1 MNRHLKASPPAMQ
14 GSEDAED
21 KTPPVVR
28 YLGLEAKWWVLLAI
42 GISTF
47 MSALDGSVVNTALPV
62 ISVFFN
68 ADVSSIEWVVTI
80 YLLVLSGL
88 LLSFGRLG
96 DLRGHKTVFISGFG
110 IFIISSA
117 LCGFAP
123 SLVWL
128 ILFRAVQ
135 ALGAAMLSANSP
147 AILTK
152 SFPGSQRGQALGL
165 QATMTY
171 LGLTVGPTL
180 GGWLTDQFSWR
191 AIFYINVPVGLAA
204 LWLGLRYI
212 PADAYLREARAASE
226 RFDLTGAGL
235 FIVGLIMLL
244 LGLNQGHAQ
253 GWVSLPILGSLSAAL
268 IILAVF
274 VAYERRVS
282 HPMLDLALFK
292 NRLFSISVI
301 SAILNYICLFS
312 ILFLMP
318 FYLIQGR
325 GLTPT
330 QAGLLLSVQ
339 PVAMAIVAPLSGT
352 LSDRIGVRLL
362 TSLGMALLAIGIFMQ
377 SRFGPQTLT
386 AHMAAGL
393 AITGLGTGIFI
404 SPNNS
409 ALMGSAPRHRQG
421 IAAGILATSRNVGMV
436 LGIGLA
442 GAIFTTVLAQH
453 GEGNTLTMPSPLM
466 FQAFRASFTTAAGI
480 AALGALISLVRSKE
494 NE

>member
-1 MNRHLKASPPAMQ
+1 M
-14 GSEDAED
+14 
-21 KTPPVVR
+21 R
-28 YLGLEAKWWVLLAI
+28 YLGMERKWWVLLAI

-47 MSALDGSVVNTALPV
+47 MSALDGSVVNTVLPV
-62 ISVFFN
+62 ISAFFN
-68 ADVSSIEWVVTI
+68 SDVSNIEWVVTI

-110 IFIISSA
+110 IFILSSA

-123 SLVWL
+123 SLAWL
-128 ILFRAVQ
+128 VAFRAVQ

-152 SFPGSQRGQALGL
+152 SFPSTQRGQALGL

-180 GGWLTDQFSWR
+180 GGWLTDQFTWR

-204 LWLGLRYI
+204 LWMGLRHI
-212 PADAYLREARAASE
+212 PGDSYQNMAQKSIQ
-226 RFDLTGAGL
+226 RFDLLGAGA
-235 FIVGLIMLL
+235 FMSGLVMLL
-244 LGLNQGHAQ
+244 LALNQAHAI
-253 GWVSLPILGSLSAAL
+253 GWGSPIILGLLGTSIL
-268 IILAVF
+268 ILAGF
-274 VAYERRVS
+274 IAYERQVLD
-282 HPMLDLALFK
+282 PMLDLNLFK

-301 SAILNYICLFS
+301 SAVLNYICLFS

-325 GLTPT
+325 GLSPS
-330 QAGLLLSVQ
+330 QAGMLLSVQ
-339 PVAMAIVAPLSGT
+339 PIVMAIVAPLSGT

-362 TSLGMALLAIGIFMQ
+362 TSFGMAVLAVGIFIQ
-377 SRFGPQTLT
+377 SRFGPDTHALQ
-386 AHMAAGL
+386 MAAGL
-393 AITGLGTGIFI
+393 AITGLGTGVFI

-409 ALMGSAPRHRQG
+409 ALMGSAPHHRQG

-453 GEGNTLTMPSPLM
+453 GIVDSSAAPYPIL
-466 FQAFRASFTTAAGI
+466 FQAFRASFTTASII
-480 AALGALISLVRSKE
+480 ALLGALLSLIRSE
-494 NE
+494 GEIPH

>member
-1 MNRHLKASPPAMQ
+1 
-14 GSEDAED
+14 
-21 KTPPVVR
+21 
-28 YLGLEAKWWVLLAI
+28 
-42 GISTF
+42 

-62 ISVFFN
+62 ISTYFN
-68 ADVSSIEWVVTI
+68 TDISNIEWVVTI

-110 IFIISSA
+110 IFVISSA

-123 SLVWL
+123 SLAWL
-128 ILFRAVQ
+128 IFFRAIQ

-171 LGLTVGPTL
+171 LGLTVGPSL
-180 GGWLTDQFSWR
+180 GGWLTDLFSWR
-191 AIFYINVPVGLAA
+191 AIFYINIPVGLAA
-204 LWLGLRYI
+204 LWMGLRHI
-212 PADAYLREARAASE
+212 PSDAHLREASAVSE

-235 FIVGLIMLL
+235 FIIGLVLL
-244 LGLNQGHAQ
+244 LFGLNRGHTL
-253 GWVSLPILGSLSAAL
+253 GWDSLPILGALSAAL
-268 IILAVF
+268 VILTMF
-274 VAYERRVS
+274 VTYERRVS

-325 GLTPT
+325 GLSPS

-362 TSLGMALLAIGIFMQ
+362 TSSGMAILALGIFLQ
-377 SRFGPQTLT
+377 SRFGPQTQPV
-386 AHMAAGL
+386 HMAAGL
-393 AITGLGTGIFI
+393 AITGLGTGIFV
-404 SPNNS
+404 SPNNNG
-409 ALMGSAPRHRQG
+409 LMGSAPRHRQG

-442 GAIFTTVLAQH
+442 GAIFTTVMAQLSA
-453 GEGNTLTMPSPLM
+453 GETQALPSPLM
-466 FQAFRASFTTAAGI
+466 FDAFRASFTTASGI
-480 AALGALISLVRSKE
+480 AVIGALISLVRNDASHE
-494 NE
+494 

>member
-1 MNRHLKASPPAMQ
+1 
-14 GSEDAED
+14 
-21 KTPPVVR
+21 
-28 YLGLEAKWWVLLAI
+28 
-42 GISTF
+42 
-47 MSALDGSVVNTALPV
+47 MSALDGSVVNTVLPV
-62 ISVFFN
+62 ISAFFN
-68 ADVSSIEWVVTI
+68 SDVSNIEWVVTI

-117 LCGFAP
+117 LCGLAP
-123 SLVWL
+123 SLPWL
-128 ILFRAVQ
+128 ISFRAVQ

-152 SFPGSQRGQALGL
+152 SFPSKQRGQALGL

-191 AIFYINVPVGLAA
+191 AIFYINVPVGMAA
-204 LWLGLRYI
+204 LWMGLRYI
-212 PADAYLREARAASE
+212 PGDAYQDASRKIIE
-226 RFDLTGAGL
+226 RFDLLGAGA
-235 FIVGLIMLL
+235 FMTGLIMLL
-244 LGLNQGHAQ
+244 LGLNRAHAI
-253 GWVSLPILGSLSAAL
+253 GWGSPVIIGLLGTSIL
-268 IILAVF
+268 ILAAF
-274 VAYERRVS
+274 IAYEGRVKD
-282 HPMLDLALFK
+282 PMLDLSLFR

-301 SAILNYICLFS
+301 SAVLNYICLFS

-325 GLTPT
+325 GLSPS

-339 PVAMAIVAPLSGT
+339 PIVMAIVAPLSGT
-352 LSDRIGVRLL
+352 LSDRIGVRWL
-362 TSLGMALLAIGIFMQ
+362 TSLGMAILALGIFMQ
-377 SRFGPQTLT
+377 SRFGSETSSLQ
-386 AHMAAGL
+386 MAVGL
-393 AITGLGTGIFI
+393 AITGFGTGVFI

-421 IAAGILATSRNVGMV
+421 ISAGILATSRNVGMV

-442 GAIFTTVLAQH
+442 GAIFTTVLAQFT
-453 GEGNTLTMPSPLM
+453 GGNSASTPSPIL
-466 FQAFRASFTTAAGI
+466 FQAFRASFTTASAI
-480 AALGALISLVRSKE
+480 AFLGALLSLIRSEKEISP
-494 NE
+494 

>member
-1 MNRHLKASPPAMQ
+1 LKARPPAVQ
-14 GSEDAED
+14 GSKAAKE
-21 KTPPVVR
+21 KSTPVVR
-28 YLGLEAKWWVLLAI
+28 YLGLEGKWWVLLAI

-68 ADVSSIEWVVTI
+68 TDVSNIEWVVTI

-123 SLVWL
+123 SLLWL
-128 ILFRAVQ
+128 ITFRAVQ

-204 LWLGLRYI
+204 LWMALRHI
-212 PADAYLREARAASE
+212 PGDAYLRETRTSNE

-235 FIVGLIMLL
+235 FIIGLIMLL
-244 LGLNQGHAQ
+244 LGLNRGHAH
-253 GWVSLPILGSLSAAL
+253 GWNSLPILGSIGAAL
-268 IILAVF
+268 VILTGF
-274 VAYERRVS
+274 VAYERRIS
-282 HPMLDLALFK
+282 HPMLDLTLFK
-292 NRLFSISVI
+292 SRLFSISVI
-301 SAILNYICLFS
+301 SAVLNYICLFS

-318 FYLIQGR
+318 FYLIQAR
-325 GLTPT
+325 GLSPT

-339 PVAMAIVAPLSGT
+339 PVVMAIVAPLSGT

-362 TSLGMALLAIGIFMQ
+362 TSLGMAILALGIFMQ
-377 SRFGPQTLT
+377 SRFGPQTLPI
-386 AHMAAGL
+386 HMAAGL

-409 ALMGSAPRHRQG
+409 ALMGAAPRHRQG

-442 GAIFTTVLAQH
+442 GAIFTTILAQM
-453 GEGNTLTMPSPLM
+453 GAGDTQTMPSPLM

-480 AALGALISLVRSKE
+480 AALGALISLVRSKQ
-494 NE
+494 NEG

>member
-1 MNRHLKASPPAMQ
+1 LKAPPPAAP
-14 GSEDAED
+14 GS
-21 KTPPVVR
+21 KTAKGKNPPVVR
-28 YLGLEAKWWVLLAI
+28 YLGLEGKWWVLLAI

-68 ADVSSIEWVVTI
+68 TDVSSIEWVVTI

-123 SLVWL
+123 SLLWL
-128 ILFRAVQ
+128 ITFRAVQ

-171 LGLTVGPTL
+171 LGLTVGPTM

-191 AIFYINVPVGLAA
+191 AIFYINVPVGLSA
-204 LWLGLRYI
+204 LWMALRHI
-212 PADAYLREARAASE
+212 PGDAYLRETRPSGE

-235 FIVGLIMLL
+235 FIIGLIMLL
-244 LGLNQGHAQ
+244 LGLNRGHAH
-253 GWVSLPILGSLSAAL
+253 GWNSLLILGSISAAL
-268 IILAVF
+268 VILAGF

-282 HPMLDLALFK
+282 HPMLDLTLFT

-301 SAILNYICLFS
+301 SAVLNYVCLFS

-325 GLTPT
+325 GLSPT

-339 PVAMAIVAPLSGT
+339 PVVMAIVAPLSGT

-362 TSLGMALLAIGIFMQ
+362 TSLGMAILALGIFMQ
-377 SRFGPQTLT
+377 SRFGPQTLPI
-386 AHMAAGL
+386 HMAAGL

-409 ALMGSAPRHRQG
+409 ALMGAAPHHRQG

-442 GAIFTTVLAQH
+442 GAIFTTILAQM
-453 GEGNTLTMPSPLM
+453 GEGNTQAMPSPLM
-466 FQAFRASFTTAAGI
+466 FQAFRASFTTASGI
-480 AALGALISLVRSKE
+480 AALGALISLVRSKQ
-494 NE
+494 NEA

>member
-1 MNRHLKASPPAMQ
+1 LSQKHPPHHPTSSTQEQNPASL
-14 GSEDAED
+14 
-21 KTPPVVR
+21 R
-28 YLGLEAKWWVLLAI
+28 YLGMERKWWVLLAI

-47 MSALDGSVVNTALPV
+47 MSALDGSVVNTVLPV
-62 ISVFFN
+62 ISAFF
-68 ADVSSIEWVVTI
+68 ATDVSNIEWVVTI

-110 IFIISSA
+110 IFIFSSA

-123 SLVWL
+123 SLGWL
-128 ILFRAVQ
+128 VAFRAVQ

-152 SFPGSQRGQALGL
+152 SFPGTQRGQALGL

-191 AIFYINVPVGLAA
+191 AIFYINIPVGLAA
-204 LWLGLRYI
+204 LWLGLRHI
-212 PADAYLREARAASE
+212 PGDAYLNEARKVVE
-226 RFDLTGAGL
+226 RFDLVGAGA
-235 FIVGLIMLL
+235 FMTGLIMLL
-244 LGLNQGHAQ
+244 LGLNRAHEV
-253 GWVSLPILGSLSAAL
+253 GWGSPVILGTLAASIL
-268 IILAVF
+268 ILAGF
-274 VAYERRVS
+274 IAYERRVEN
-282 HPMLDLALFK
+282 PMLDLSLFRNK
-292 NRLFSISVI
+292 LFSISVI
-301 SAILNYICLFS
+301 SAVLNYICLFS

-325 GLTPT
+325 GFSPS

-339 PVAMAIVAPLSGT
+339 PVVMAIVAPLSGT

-362 TSLGMALLAIGIFMQ
+362 TSLGMVLLAVGIFIQ
-377 SRFGPQTLT
+377 SRFGPDTQTLY
-386 AHMAAGL
+386 MVAGL
-393 AITGLGTGIFI
+393 AITGMGTGIFI

-409 ALMGSAPRHRQG
+409 ALMGSAPRQRQG
-421 IAAGILATSRNVGMV
+421 IAAGILATSRNMGMV

-442 GAIFTTVLAQH
+442 GAIFTTVMAQT
-453 GEGNTLTMPSPLM
+453 GAGQPTATPSPVL
-466 FQAFRASFTTAAGI
+466 FDAFRASFTTASGVAL
-480 AALGALISLVRSKE
+480 LGALISLVRSE
-494 NE
+494 TEPVP

>member
-1 MNRHLKASPPAMQ
+1 MKGSPPVPQPAQ
-14 GSEDAED
+14 AAKDAASSD
-21 KTPPVVR
+21 AR

-62 ISVFFN
+62 IRTFFN
-68 ADVSSIEWVVTI
+68 TEVSGIEWVVTI

-96 DLRGHKTVFISGFG
+96 DLRGHKTVFVSGFG

-123 SLVWL
+123 SLAWL
-128 ILFRAVQ
+128 VACRAIQ

-152 SFPGSQRGQALGL
+152 SFPGNQRGQALGL

-191 AIFYINVPVGLAA
+191 AIFYINIPVGLVA
-204 LWLGLRYI
+204 LWMAVRHI
-212 PADAYLREARAASE
+212 PGDAYLREAHTAVE
-226 RFDLTGAGL
+226 RFDLKGAGL
-235 FIVGLIMLL
+235 FIIGLVMLL
-244 LGLNQGHAQ
+244 LGLNQGHAL
-253 GWVSLPILGSLSAAL
+253 GWVSFPIIGALGAGLL
-268 IILAVF
+268 FLTIF
-274 VAYERRVS
+274 VIFERRVA
-282 HPMLDLALFK
+282 HPMLDLTLFK

-301 SAILNYICLFS
+301 SAILNYVCLFS

-318 FYLIQGR
+318 FYLIQGC
-325 GLTPT
+325 GLSPS

-339 PVAMAIVAPLSGT
+339 PVAMAIVAPISGS
-352 LSDRIGVRLL
+352 LSDRIGVRLP
-362 TSLGMALLAIGIFMQ
+362 TSLGMGILAIGIFIL
-377 SRFGPQTLT
+377 SRFGAQTLS
-386 AHMAAGL
+386 AHMVAGL
-393 AITGLGTGIFI
+393 AITGLGTGIFV

-421 IAAGILATSRNVGMV
+421 IAAGILATSRNMGMV

-442 GAIFTTVLAQH
+442 GAIFSTILAQS
-453 GEGNTLTMPSPLM
+453 GAVGSEILPSPLL

-480 AALGALISLVRSKE
+480 ALLGALICLVRDEK
-494 NE
+494 NG